1 MNLKSVLNRS
11 LGEVKIQ
18 SVDLLLLSLMDK
30 LSLKHLLEILGD
42 MLFSIELGV
51 VISGGDLVDSFQFFN
66 NLFEVYLV

>member
-1 MNLKSVLNRS
+1 
-11 LGEVKIQ
+11 
-18 SVDLLLLSLMDK
+18 MDK

-66 NLFEVYLV
+66 DLFEVYLV